1 MLDSIVT
8 IDETM
13 VCYHTPQSKKQSQQR
28 IEKGLPGPIKAK
40 VQASRSKQM
49 LLAFFDSKGLIYTH
63 IVPRGST
70 VNATYIVKVLDV
82 FMRHFMKKRPVMAGQ
97 PWFFRWDNAPV
108 HTAAIV
114 QDWLV
119 AHDVQ
124 VLRHLPYSP
133 DLAPAD
139 FFFFR
144 CVKEELAGVTLDQST
159 LKKEW
164 EGVMRSI
171 SAEEFA
177 TAFRLWFKRCQK
189 CIEIGSGYVKKS

>member
-1 MLDSIVT
+1 
-8 IDETM
+8 
-13 VCYHTPQSKKQSQQR
+13 
-28 IEKGLPGPIKAK
+28 
-40 VQASRSKQM
+40 M

-63 IVPRGST
+63 FVLRGST
-70 VNATYIVKVLDV
+70 VNAAYIVKVLDI
-82 FMRHFMKKRPVMAGQ
+82 FMRHFKKKRPVMAEQ
-97 PWFFRWDNAPV
+97 SWFFLWDNAPV
-108 HTAAIV
+108 YTAAIV

-124 VLRHLPYSP
+124 VLRHPPYSP

-139 FFFFR
+139 FFLFR
-144 CVKEELAGVTLDQST
+144 RVKEELAGVCT

-177 TAFRLWFKRCQK
+177 TAFRRWFEHCQK
-189 CIEIGSGYVKKS
+189 CIEIGGG